1 MKQPGWLIHKFG
13 GSSLKDADCFRRVA
27 DILCKS
33 SREDL
38 PRPQGVVVSAMGGM
52 TDALLS
58 LVDQAAAGH
67 SSFRE
72 GLQRLRDRYRNTVIE
87 LVDEPTREE
96 VLAAWEDDAEV
107 VIDVLQGV
115 LRLRSSSQRSRDLV
129 AGFGEIWSARLLAA
143 VLARALDERDVGWI
157 DTREVIVVRWTELGP
172 SVQWDASGQKL
183 GAMLPNDFDGIKVI
197 TGFVASDEEGL
208 QTTLG
213 RNGSDFTASIMAAL
227 LGAEEITI
235 WTDVTGVMSGDP
247 RRVPEAAV
255 ISQISYDE
263 AMELAYFGTKVIH
276 PQTMGPAIEH
286 NIPIHIRCTFA
297 PEHPGTRITA
307 EVDSTLRAK
316 GISAVEDVAL
326 LNLEGAGMI
335 GVPGTAD
342 RLFGA
347 LRDVQV
353 SVIMI
358 SQGSS
363 EHSICFAVPGRSAA
377 AAEAAARRAF
387 AVELAQGQIQEIDV
401 SRHCS
406 ILALV
411 GDGMMGRPGVAAR
424 LFGTLGR
431 AGINVRAIAQGAS
444 ERNISVVVDE
454 ADTTRALRAV
464 HSGFYLSAKT
474 LSIGVLGEGHVG
486 GALLDQLAAQ
496 ASTLRERFNLDL
508 RVRAIATSRTMTLA
522 DRRVDLD
529 RWRETRGKETLATDL
544 DRFVDHVHT
553 DHLPHA
559 VIVDCTAS
567 EVPAARYADWLARGI
582 HVVTPNKKA
591 HSGDGGYYSQLK
603 AVQRRHGTHFLYETT
618 VGAGLPIIKTLR
630 DLVDTGDELK
640 QIEGIFS
647 GTLAYLFNV
656 YDGAEG
662 FAALVSAARDKG
674 YTEPD
679 PREDLSGMD
688 VARKTVILARE
699 AGMALELN
707 ELGVESLVPPDL
719 ADLPVDEFLERF
731 AEHDEAMR
739 ERVQQATA
747 RDEVLRYVARLDFET
762 GEAGVALQSL
772 PRTHPFAMMNL
783 TDNIVRFVTS
793 RYSSNPLIVQGP
805 GAGPEV
811 TAGGVFAD
819 ILRLGAYLSS

>member
-1 MKQPGWLIHKFG
+1 MKQPGWNIHKFG
-13 GSSLKDADCFRRVA
+13 GSSLKDAECFRRVA
-27 DILCKS
+27 QIIRQTTDG
-33 SREDL
+33 DL
-38 PRPQGVVVSAMGGM
+38 PRPHAVVVSAMGGM

-67 SSFRE
+67 ASFRE

-87 LVDEPTREE
+87 LVAEPTREE
-96 VLAAWEDDAEV
+96 ILAAWEDDAEV
-107 VIDVLQGV
+107 IGDVLQGV
-115 LRLRSSSQRSRDLV
+115 LRLRASSQRSRDLV
-129 AGFGEIWSARLLAA
+129 AGYGEIWSARLLAA
-143 VLARALDERDVGWI
+143 VLGNALDHRDVGWL
-157 DTREVIVVRWTELGP
+157 DTRQVIVVNWTEMGP
-172 SVQWDASGQKL
+172 TVDWDASGQKL
-183 GAMLPNDFDGIKVI
+183 ASFVPNDFDGLKVI
-197 TGFVASDEEGL
+197 TGFVASDADGL

-213 RNGSDFTASIMAAL
+213 RNGSDFTASIIAAL
-227 LGAEEITI
+227 VGAELITI
-235 WTDVTGVMSGDP
+235 WTDVSGVMSGDP

-255 ISQISYDE
+255 IDQISYDE

-276 PQTMGPAIEH
+276 PQTMGPAIDH

-307 EVDSTLRAK
+307 DVDAVQRAK

-347 LRDVQV
+347 LREVQV

-363 EHSICFAVPGRSAA
+363 EHSICFAVPGHSAA

-387 AVELAQGQIQEIDV
+387 AVELAQGQVQEIDV
-401 SRHCS
+401 VRHCS

-474 LSIGVLGEGHVG
+474 ISIGVIGEGHVG

-496 ASTLRERFNLDL
+496 SKTLRDRFNLDL
-508 RVRAIATSRTMTLA
+508 RVRAVASSRTMTLA
-522 DRRVDLD
+522 DRRLDLE
-529 RWRETRGKETLATDL
+529 RWRALRAQETRAADL
-544 DRFVDHVHT
+544 EAMVEHVHT

-567 EVPAARYADWLARGI
+567 EVPAARYAEWLARGV

-603 AVQRRHGTHFLYETT
+603 AVQRRCGTHFLYETT
-618 VGAGLPIIKTLR
+618 VGAGLPIIQTLR

-647 GTLAYLFNV
+647 GTLA
-656 YDGAEG
+656 
-662 FAALVSAARDKG
+662 
-674 YTEPD
+674 
-679 PREDLSGMD
+679 
-688 VARKTVILARE
+688 
-699 AGMALELN
+699 
-707 ELGVESLVPPDL
+707 
-719 ADLPVDEFLERF
+719 
-731 AEHDEAMR
+731 
-739 ERVQQATA
+739 
-747 RDEVLRYVARLDFET
+747 
-762 GEAGVALQSL
+762 
-772 PRTHPFAMMNL
+772 
-783 TDNIVRFVTS
+783 
-793 RYSSNPLIVQGP
+793 
-805 GAGPEV
+805 
-811 TAGGVFAD
+811 
-819 ILRLGAYLSS
+819 